1 MKLLV
6 LAALLATSANAQTA
20 IGPSGGVSVDPFP
33 ITAEY
38 QADFSKAE
46 KCTGKPKQTEA
57 VYLGS
62 DAVYVEAGGK
72 VDVLLDEYARR
83 FMLDYCQ

>member
-20 IGPSGGVSVDPFP
+20 IGPSGVVSVDPFP

-38 QADFSKAE
+38 QADFSMAE
-46 KCTGKPKQTEA
+46 KCAGKPNKAES
-57 VYLGS
+57 VHVGS
-62 DAVYVEAGGK
+62 DAVYVTAGGK